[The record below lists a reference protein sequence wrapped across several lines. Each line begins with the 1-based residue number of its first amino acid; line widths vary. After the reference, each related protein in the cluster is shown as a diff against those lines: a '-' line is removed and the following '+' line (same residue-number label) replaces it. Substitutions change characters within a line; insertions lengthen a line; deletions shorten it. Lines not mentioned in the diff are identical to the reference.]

1 MALNYDAL
9 TALTQKK
16 YVPKIIDNFFE
27 SNPLLVYLKDRQKT
41 FPGGHRIVEPLIYGN
56 IEGVKSYSMYDTITY
71 DTNIPIS
78 AAEFQ
83 PKNVVAPIIISKDE
97 ELQNAGETQVLQLLK
112 SKIQIVEE
120 TLKSSVTSMLYGDGT
135 GNGGKDITGLGAAV
149 ATTGVYG
156 GIDRDTY
163 AWWRAK
169 VSTNNPTTPGTAAT
183 LDLNNMMRLFL
194 ALSDG
199 NDQPDLILC
208 GMATWHEYFKMVE
221 SKVQINTTMGKKMAD
236 YGFQT
241 LEFMGKP
248 IMADPNC
255 PEGIMY
261 FLNTKYLNWRVHKDA
276 NFKVTPFHTDDTRLA
291 KKQEILLTGN
301 LTINNCRKFGK
312 LVDISYTAI

>member
-16 YVPKIIDNFFE
+16 YVPKIMDNFFK

-41 FPGGHRIVEPLIYGN
+41 FPGGHKIVEPLIYGN
-56 IEGVKSYSMYDTITY
+56 IEGVKSYSLYDTIAY
-71 DTNIPIS
+71 DTSIPIS

-83 PKNVVAPIIISKDE
+83 PKNIVAPIIISTDE
-97 ELQNAGETQVLQLLK
+97 ELQNSGETQVLALLK

-120 TLKSSVTSMLYGDGT
+120 TLKSTVTGMLYGDGT
-135 GNGGKDITGLGAAV
+135 GNGGKDLTGLGAAIA
-149 ATTGVYG
+149 ATGTYG
-156 GIDRDTY
+156 GIDRGTY
-163 AWWRAK
+163 DWWKAK
-169 VSTNNPTTPGTAAT
+169 VVSNSGTPGTPGT
-183 LDLNNMMRLFL
+183 LSLTSMMRLFL
-194 ALSDG
+194 SLSDG
-199 NDQPDLILC
+199 NDQPDMLLC
-208 GMATWHEYFKMVE
+208 GVATWHEYFKLMD
-221 SKVQINTTMGKKMAD
+221 SKISIQTTVGKKMAD

-248 IMADPNC
+248 VMADPNC

-261 FLNTKYLNWRVHKDA
+261 FLNSKYLNWRVHSGA
-276 NFKVTPFHTDDTRLA
+276 NFKVTPFHTDDSRLA

-312 LVDISYTAI
+312 LVDISYTAL

>member
-41 FPGGHRIVEPLIYGN
+41 FPGGHKIVEPLIYGN

-135 GNGGKDITGLGAAV
+135 GNGGKDITGLGAAI

-156 GIDRDTY
+156 GIDSVERSNLE
-163 AWWRAK
+163 
-169 VSTNNPTTPGTAAT
+169 VSVLMDSPIQV
-183 LDLNNMMRLFL
+183 
-194 ALSDG
+194 LSVEEIH
-199 NDQPDLILC
+199 NSLW
-208 GMATWHEYFKMVE
+208 AVRVSHNRFTHELKSLE
-221 SKVQINTTMGKKMAD
+221 SIV
-236 YGFQT
+236 
-241 LEFMGKP
+241 
-248 IMADPNC
+248 C
-255 PEGIMY
+255 
-261 FLNTKYLNWRVHKDA
+261 H
-276 NFKVTPFHTDDTRLA
+276 
-291 KKQEILLTGN
+291 LLTHSCVDCYLRLN
-301 LTINNCRKFGK
+301 KFEVLMPCCHTTEYQVW
-312 LVDISYTAI
+312 LVVPV